1 MLTWFF
7 MNNFTRCDKGK
18 NLNKAYP
25 NNCSHQIQ
33 ILAFCIIYE
42 SKYSFSELKQKE
54 IEEEAQRI
62 LTKYKGN
69 YTALYNLI
77 KYDNANC
84 SLQGRRKS
92 FRKLIPCS
100 IPEVLKGLSGVCG
113 NFQF

>member
-1 MLTWFF
+1 MSIL
-7 MNNFTRCDKGK
+7 
-18 NLNKAYP
+18 LY
-25 NNCSHQIQ
+25 
-33 ILAFCIIYE
+33 ILALSIIYE
-42 SKYSFSELKQKE
+42 SKYFFSELKQKE

-62 LTKYKGN
+62 LAKYKGN

-113 NFQF
+113 NFQFLVC